1 MSHTRCPN
9 YNEYECGCKTIED
22 TIEEQ
27 KKLKCKHGVNI
38 KLFNFNHMSEKE
50 IKKPIINKDVIL
62 NTLNQMNE
70 YASSYVVD
78 EMTDNSGRIELQ
90 ENYDLLVNFISNLKD
105 SNFKERKGNQG
116 ITVPVSEEDIQELQ
130 NGEEFTW
137 VLRTNLGENID
148 VLLRQELEEDLED

>member
-1 MSHTRCPN
+1 MS
-9 YNEYECGCKTIED
+9 K
-22 TIEEQ
+22 
-27 KKLKCKHGVNI
+27 
-38 KLFNFNHMSEKE
+38 KE
-50 IKKPIINKDVIL
+50 IKKPIISKDIL
-62 NTLNQMNE
+62 VDALNQMNE

-90 ENYDLLVNFISNLKD
+90 ENYDLLVDFISNLKD

-137 VLRTNLGENID
+137 TFRTDFGENID